1 MPPDQEVH
9 MPYYLLQISDSPEGW
24 QALMKQDLEKRLQVV
39 YAVVEKLGG
48 KIGGCW
54 SSFGDYDWVVIC
66 QMPENISAAALAI
79 AMSAGGAIKAF
90 RTTPL
95 LTVKETAAALHQ
107 AASCGYQP
115 PKP

>member
-1 MPPDQEVH
+1 
-9 MPYYLLQISDSPEGW
+9 
-24 QALMKQDLEKRLQVV
+24 LQVV

-54 SSFGDYDWVVIC
+54 AALGDYDWVMIC

-79 AMSAGGAIKAF
+79 AMSAGGAVKAF
-90 RTTPL
+90 KTTPL

-107 AASCGYQP
+107 AATCGYQP